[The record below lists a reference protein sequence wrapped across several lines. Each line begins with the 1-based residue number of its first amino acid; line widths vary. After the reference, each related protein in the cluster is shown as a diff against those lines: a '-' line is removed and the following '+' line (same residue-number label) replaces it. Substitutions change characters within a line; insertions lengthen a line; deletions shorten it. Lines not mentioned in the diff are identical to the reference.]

1 MTRAPL
7 RLLRRL
13 VEVFGA
19 NQTSWIG
26 LALFML
32 VVIAALFAP
41 WIQIHDPLEQNII
54 DKLQPPSAEYWFGT
68 DQFGRDIFSRLVH
81 GARISLIVSIAAI
94 AVAMVVGG
102 SIGLISGYVGG
113 RVDLVV
119 MQAMDVLLSFPS
131 LIMGLII
138 VALLGPSLTNLIVAI
153 SLTAIAPFARF
164 ARGPTL
170 VVKERAFV
178 EAGRALGFSHV
189 RIIFVHILPNVL
201 AEILVMA
208 SLWMATA
215 VRVEASLSF
224 IGLGVRPP
232 TPTWGGMMQ
241 EGFEH
246 ILDAPWMSIY
256 PGLGILVL
264 MLALNM
270 LGDGLRDATDPKL
283 RGE

>member
-1 MTRAPL
+1 
-7 RLLRRL
+7 
-13 VEVFGA
+13 
-19 NQTSWIG
+19 
-26 LALFML
+26 
-32 VVIAALFAP
+32 
-41 WIQIHDPLEQNII
+41 
-54 DKLQPPSAEYWFGT
+54 
-68 DQFGRDIFSRLVH
+68 
-81 GARISLIVSIAAI
+81 
-94 AVAMVVGG
+94 
-102 SIGLISGYVGG
+102 
-113 RVDLVV
+113 
-119 MQAMDVLLSFPS
+119 
-131 LIMGLII
+131 
-138 VALLGPSLTNLIVAI
+138 
-153 SLTAIAPFARF
+153 
-164 ARGPTL
+164 
-170 VVKERAFV
+170 
-178 EAGRALGFSHV
+178 
-189 RIIFVHILPNVL
+189 
-201 AEILVMA
+201 MA